1 MWLTILNDN
10 FKDLLDTL
18 KTKPLVI
25 ISIALMFLAG
35 FFINKWAV
43 SKDISID
50 EIKARAEEVNIVR
63 DSMYNYKYEAL
74 YYKRLYE
81 ENKNKT
87 DSLFIETNR
96 ILRPFVESKTN

>member
-1 MWLTILNDN
+1 MM
-10 FKDLLDTL
+10 L
-18 KTKPLVI
+18 KQ
-25 ISIALMFLAG
+25 
-35 FFINKWAV
+35 
-43 SKDISID
+43 
-50 EIKARAEEVNIVR
+50 IV
-63 DSMYNYKYEAL
+63 YNYKYEAL